1 VLRMVDLSFDIY
13 DRAPTFPS
21 DPRPAVIEHYRI
33 EDAGYNIAQLVMGT
47 HTGTHLDA
55 PFHFLDDGL
64 TVDQL
69 DLRRGFGP
77 AWVLDFSGKGP
88 NEEIT
93 VAELQ
98 PFDERIQAGSRLIF
112 RTGWDQV
119 YPDPR
124 YFSDMPA
131 LSLDACRALAEREV
145 ACVAIDTPSVNWSDY
160 AAAHRALLG
169 AEVLII
175 ESLRGLE
182 RLQGDRVILAAL
194 PLRIRGRDGSPCRA
208 VALDGDIDLLAR
220 LLDDMADSR
229 EQMAT
234 G

>member
-1 VLRMVDLSFDIY
+1 MLRLVDLSFDIT
-13 DRAPTFPS
+13 DRAPTFPT
-21 DPRPAVIEHYRI
+21 DPKTAVIEHLRI
-33 EDAGYNIAQLVMGT
+33 GDLGYNMTQLLLST

-64 TVDQL
+64 PVDRI

-77 AWVLDFSGKGP
+77 ARVLDFSGKGP
-88 NEEIT
+88 GEEIS

-98 PFDERIQAGSRLIF
+98 LHGEVIGPGSRLIF
-112 RTGWDQV
+112 RTGWDRV

-131 LSLDACRALAEREV
+131 LSVEACRYLAERRV
-145 ACVAIDTPSVNWSDY
+145 ACVAIDAPSVNWSDY
-160 AAAHRALLG
+160 ATAHRVLLG

-182 RLQGDRVILAAL
+182 RLQGDRVILVAL

-208 VALDGDIDLLAR
+208 VALDGEIGPLAR
-220 LLDDMADSR
+220 LMEDLRFVIDDC
-229 EQMAT
+229 
-234 G
+234 GP